1 MTSSSDRPGGF
12 TPPPLPGERD
22 FVERRARPRPD
33 ATQAVPPREGYARF
47 IPREEMPRYASWT
60 PDSFGGKPAPAPAEP
75 AAPTPAEIAQQIAAA
90 RQSGYA
96 DGYRDGLVA
105 LEGFKQS
112 FAQQVTQQVAQV
124 AQTYAQ
130 RLGAIEKQLA
140 DHVAEIAIALARQV
154 VRDEVKTRPQ
164 MVAAVAQEALAAVL
178 DTAQRVTVRLHPED
192 HALVAQHAA
201 EAVSARGARLAV
213 DPSMARG
220 DVQVDSDV
228 GSIDASMATRWRR
241 AVGAMGRSGELADL
255 QADQAE

>member
-1 MTSSSDRPGGF
+1 MTSSSDRPNGF
-12 TPPPLPGERD
+12 NPPPLPGERD

-33 ATQAVPPREGYARF
+33 ATQALPAREGYARF
-47 IPREEMPRYASWT
+47 IPREEMPQYASWT
-60 PDSFGGKPAPAPAEP
+60 PDSFGGAKPVQPAEP
-75 AAPTPAEIAQQIAAA
+75 LPPTAAEIAQQVAAG

-112 FAQQVTQQVAQV
+112 YAQQVTQQVGTLAQN
-124 AQTYAQ
+124 YAQ
-130 RLGAIEKQLA
+130 RLAALEKQVA

-154 VRDEVKTRPQ
+154 VRDEVKTRPEL
-164 MVAAVAQEALAAVL
+164 VAAVAQEALAAVL
-178 DTAQRVTVRLHPED
+178 DTAQRVTVRLNPED

-213 DPSMARG
+213 DPAMSRG

-241 AVGAMGRSGELADL
+241 AVGAMGRSGALADL
-255 QADQAE
+255 EQDK